1 MTARDY
7 LEQYQQAQRRADSLK
22 EKYTDLVDAYGD
34 INGPAYTESRRT
46 GINKPTERKVERAQ
60 AVLEK
65 WRRAQLDALEIR
77 QDIYALLEAL
87 PCNEADILIRRYVWL
102 EKWEQIEQATGYTH
116 AAVFRIHRQALPLVQ
131 DLIDN
136 GVIEEIQNDLDAYIK
151 KYVNTWDRI

>member
-7 LEQYQQAQRRADSLK
+7 LAQYQQAQRRADSLK
-22 EKYTDLVDAYGD
+22 AKYTDLVNAYGD
-34 INGPAYTESRRT
+34 ISGPAYTESRRT

-87 PCNEADILIRRYVWL
+87 PCHEAEILIRRYVWL
-102 EKWEQIEQATGYTH
+102 EKWEQIEQHTGYTH

>member
-1 MTARDY
+1 MTAREY
-7 LEQYQQAQRRADSLK
+7 LEQYREAQAWADRLREKYDSL
-22 EKYTDLVDAYGD
+22 VAAYGD
-34 INGPAYTESRRT
+34 VGGMDYTSERRA
-46 GINKPTERKVERAQ
+46 GISKPTERKVERAVS
-60 AVLEK
+60 ALEK
-65 WRRAQLDALEIR
+65 WRRAQLAALEIR
-77 QDIYALLEAL
+77 QDVYALLEAL

-116 AAVFRIHRQALPLVQ
+116 AAAFRIHRQALPLVQ

>member
-22 EKYTDLVDAYGD
+22 AKYTDLVDAYGD
-34 INGPAYTESRRT
+34 ISGPAYTECRRA
-46 GINKPTERKVERAQ
+46 GISKPTERKVERAQ

-77 QDIYALLEAL
+77 QNTFALLEAL
-87 PCNEADILIRRYVWL
+87 PPNEGDIMTRRYVWL
-102 EKWEQIEQATGYTH
+102 QKWEQIEQETGYTH
-116 AAVFRIHRQALPLVQ
+116 SNVFRIHRRALPLVQ
-131 DLIDN
+131 DLIDS
-136 GVIEEIQNDLDAYIK
+136 GAIEEIQNDLDAYIK